1 MVRSNCP
8 KPSTSARV
16 VAGPFSPNRPSQR
29 LNHRRYSPRAV
40 AGLVTAAA
48 VAPSFE
54 TAVRLLDQI
63 SDLAISPRHLQDL
76 THEVGGELAAAR
88 DRRTRQLR
96 ERPLNTPPRPA
107 EPPLALAAVMTDGG
121 RMQTRQPGSKTG
133 VHQPHWRETKSAVLM
148 RMTAAATGQDPH
160 PALPRC
166 FATAMAAPTTGA
178 AAPTTAAPTTG
189 AAAPTTGA
197 AAAASPG
204 RWGPKSLVR
213 TGLATLADS
222 EEFGWML
229 AAEADRRGFQS
240 ATRGA
245 FVGDGQ
251 AYNWTIQRRHFATF
265 TPILDFLHAAEY
277 LHDAAKAAGDAPRG
291 RTWAEACWQGRV
303 AEVITD
309 LERCQDALEPPPDPN
324 AEPDAPWCVLETSRR
339 YLENNR
345 DKMDYPRYRREG
357 LPITSSPIES
367 WIKQL
372 NQRVKGSDR
381 FWEDGPRGEAILQV
395 RAAWQGEDDALKN
408 HLANRPGHPY
418 SRPRSPASRAA

>member
-1 MVRSNCP
+1 M
-8 KPSTSARV
+8 
-16 VAGPFSPNRPSQR
+16 
-29 LNHRRYSPRAV
+29 
-40 AGLVTAAA
+40 AAA

-63 SDLAISPRHLQDL
+63 TDLSISPRHLQDL
-76 THEVGGELAAAR
+76 THEIGGELAAER
-88 DRRTRQLR
+88 DRRTQRTR
-96 ERPLNTPPRPA
+96 DRPLNTPPRPA

-121 RMQTRQPGSKTG
+121 RMQTRRPGSKTG
-133 VHQPHWRETKSAVLM
+133 VHQPHWRETKSAVLL
-148 RMTAAATGQDPH
+148 RMTDVATGHDPH
-160 PALPRC
+160 PELPRC
-166 FATAMAAPTTGA
+166 FATSMATSAPIA
-178 AAPTTAAPTTG
+178 SESSSATAT
-189 AAAPTTGA
+189 
-197 AAAASPG
+197 
-204 RWGPKSLVR
+204 RWGPRCLVR

-229 AAEADRRGFQS
+229 AAEAERRGFHS
-240 ATRGA
+240 AARGA

-251 AYNWTIQRRHFATF
+251 AYNWTIQRRHFAPF

-277 LHDAAKAAGDAPRG
+277 VHDAAKATGDATLG

-303 AEVITD
+303 ADVITE
-309 LERCQDALEPPPDPN
+309 LGRKQGALAPPPDPK
-324 AEPDAPWCVLETSRR
+324 AEPDHPWCVLETSRG

-345 DKMDYPRYRREG
+345 EKMDYPRYRRQG

-367 WIKQL
+367 WIKQM

-395 RAAWQGEDDALKN
+395 RAAWQGEDDALKK

-418 SRPRSPASRAA
+418 SRPRSPTARAA